1 MIYDI
6 IKILKKCLKFWYVFV
21 ITGVIAL
28 GALFVSNI
36 PLSTYQGE
44 FKVYINSINQKKI
57 MKENGNLEYYYY
69 LTNAIIDKIN
79 TDYLKDINN
88 KVCSTLNVSG
98 DNLTISITLD
108 DNQSGNP
115 IKVVL
120 SHTSK
125 DVADKVSNFL
135 KQDLSAYI
143 QTLSDEIIPDSYLTG
158 EYALVYNEATPNAV
172 LTRMVINFGLIVVI
186 IMIFEVFVIGM
197 FVLKKNIILFDDEIK
212 TLYKKDVL
220 VKNYTKSMEEL
231 NAVLTNRFSTATVI
245 IAESNSAI
253 KDIVDK
259 RDIKCIDINN
269 DKAIKETF
277 LNDNNVII
285 EVVKDKTEINTINKI
300 LDTVKLNNVK
310 DVYFVTRYKEKGNE
324 SIVNK

>member
-1 MIYDI
+1 M
-6 IKILKKCLKFWYVFV
+6 
-21 ITGVIAL
+21 
-28 GALFVSNI
+28 
-36 PLSTYQGE
+36 
-44 FKVYINSINQKKI
+44 
-57 MKENGNLEYYYY
+57 
-69 LTNAIIDKIN
+69 
-79 TDYLKDINN
+79 
-88 KVCSTLNVSG
+88 
-98 DNLTISITLD
+98 
-108 DNQSGNP
+108 SGNP